1 MAERENIGKTL
12 ETNTPKKKSYLKS
25 TIHEPVTKDKPLT
38 PKEKLFVD
46 KFMETNNATQAAIYA
61 GYSEKTA
68 PSIGSQKLNKLNVNF
83 EIKKRQE
90 EMKKSSIATAQEVM
104 EYFTKVMNGEIKDQ
118 FGLEAPLSERTK
130 AATELA
136 RRTVD
141 LENRAAG
148 KADAHLTIKLDW
160 GREDE

>member
-12 ETNTPKKKSYLKS
+12 EKKTPRKSYTKS
-25 TIHEPVTKDKPLT
+25 TIHDPVTKDKPLS
-38 PKEKLFVD
+38 PREEAFVS
-46 KFMETNNATQAAIYA
+46 KFMETNNATQSAIYA

-68 PSIGSQKLNKLNVNF
+68 PSKGSQLLNKINVGA
-83 EIKKRQE
+83 EIHKRQE

-148 KADAHLTIKLDW
+148 KADAQLTIRLDW